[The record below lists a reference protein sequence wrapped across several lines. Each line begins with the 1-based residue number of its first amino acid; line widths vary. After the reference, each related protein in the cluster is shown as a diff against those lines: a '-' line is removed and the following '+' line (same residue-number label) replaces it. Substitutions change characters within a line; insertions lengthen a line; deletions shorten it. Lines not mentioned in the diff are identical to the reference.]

1 MDDFELATQQKQIVA
16 IKMRTAPSLDNKSTG
31 QGDQFATIWT
41 MELLTLHFVV
51 VQAPICNGISRA
63 DAVGGVCSEWKNIH

>member
-1 MDDFELATQQKQIVA
+1 MAMNKLRSWWIMDDFELATQQKQIVA

-41 MELLTLHFVV
+41 MKLLIESLVIMGWGLEILV
-51 VQAPICNGISRA
+51 PI
-63 DAVGGVCSEWKNIH
+63 

>member
-16 IKMRTAPSLDNKSTG
+16 IKMRAAPSLDNNSTG

-41 MELLTLHFVV
+41 MELLIESLVIMGWGLEKLV
-51 VQAPICNGISRA
+51 PI
-63 DAVGGVCSEWKNIH
+63 